1 MKNERSTSVAV
12 AKSTRRSRSKDDY
25 GQFVTQE
32 ENVQFLCFWLSVVLI
47 KNHPMRP
54 LVKGLTEHHEEIDL
68 RTAALLFQLYQAN
81 KD

>member
-1 MKNERSTSVAV
+1 MKNQISTNVTKTRTA
-12 AKSTRRSRSKDDY
+12 RRSRSKDDY

-47 KNHPMRP
+47 ENHPMRP
-54 LVKGLTEHHEEIDL
+54 LVKGLIEHNEEIDL